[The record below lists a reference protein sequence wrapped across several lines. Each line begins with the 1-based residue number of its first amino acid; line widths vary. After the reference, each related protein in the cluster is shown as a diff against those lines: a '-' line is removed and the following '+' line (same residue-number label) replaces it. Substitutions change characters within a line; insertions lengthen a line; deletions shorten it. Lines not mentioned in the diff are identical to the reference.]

1 LLRGSTSHISRVQ
14 DARDELAKAWLV
26 ELVERT
32 PVSELG
38 DIGIEWLS
46 QEAPA
51 LIASVLGALTDP
63 GSAADRE
70 LSPSELRRA
79 GELSR
84 LRRGETSP
92 ARLPRDLAALQALLI
107 EALRREIPDRE
118 SGEFARA
125 VERLAEIFGALQAAV
140 AEQLVRAGE
149 GRPAPDRLAGLGG
162 PSELQEW
169 LRIVLESHRT
179 DGHPFSLMVVEVE
192 GLAQISAAYG
202 DEAGDKMLHAVAD
215 VVGGQLRST
224 DRAFRI
230 DEDELCVLFPQQGPL
245 PTLTLAESLA
255 KTIEG
260 SQGESSPRV
269 EVNLGIASCP
279 EHGRDGETLLAA
291 AEEAAFSARAK
302 GESVGVA
309 SSERGFIVD

>member
-1 LLRGSTSHISRVQ
+1 MLRGSTSHISRVQ
-14 DARDELAKAWLV
+14 DTRDELAKAWLI

-38 DIGIEWLS
+38 EIGIEWLS

-51 LIASVLGALTDP
+51 LIGSILGALLDP

-70 LSPSELRRA
+70 LSASELRRA

-125 VERLAEIFGALQAAV
+125 VERLAEIFGTLQAAI
-140 AEQLVRAGE
+140 AEQLLVRGPEPERGA
-149 GRPAPDRLAGLGG
+149 LAVAG
-162 PSELQEW
+162 PSELHEW
-169 LRIVLESHRT
+169 LRIVLEAERLY
-179 DGHPFSLMVVEVE
+179 GHPFSLMVVEIE

-202 DEAGDKMLHAVAD
+202 EDAGDRMLRAVTD
-215 VVGGQLRST
+215 VIGGQLRST
-224 DRAFRI
+224 DRSFRLDD
-230 DEDELCVLFPQQGPL
+230 DEICVLFPQQGPL
-245 PTLTLAESLA
+245 PTLALAEGRASLIDDA
-255 KTIEG
+255 QAPNAPRIEIN
-260 SQGESSPRV
+260 V
-269 EVNLGIASCP
+269 GIAACP
-279 EHGRDGETLLAA
+279 EHGKDGDVLLAA
-291 AEEAAFSARAK
+291 AEEAAFAARAK
-302 GESVGVA
+302 GERVGVA
-309 SSERGFIVD
+309 SAERGIVPE